1 MNKCFQQLKQ
11 MVYERLDVGCD
22 ISDEQINQ
30 VIDECIYE
38 KSQGILLSI
47 AQKEQLKQQ
56 LFNAIRKLDILEEL
70 LADPDITEIM
80 INGYQN
86 IFIEKNGHIKKWN
99 KEFDSPSRLED
110 IAQKIAGIS
119 NRLVNESNPIVDTRL
134 ADGSRVNIVLPPVAL
149 NGPVITIRKFYKT
162 PLTIEKLIEIN
173 ALTLEAAEF
182 LEKAVRARYNIFISG
197 GTGSGKTTFL
207 NALSNYIPKD
217 ERIITIEDSAE
228 LQIQGVANLV
238 CLESRNANM
247 EGENAVSIRDL
258 IRTSLRMRPDR
269 IIVGEVRGAEALDMV
284 QAMSTGHDGSM
295 STGHGNSPKDMM
307 SRITTMVLMGIDMP
321 VSAIEQ
327 QLSSAIDII
336 VHLGRMR
343 DKTRKVLEIDEV
355 MEYGARGIQLN
366 PLFRF
371 VEENHETEKVQGS
384 LQRLSNIFIR
394 DEKMAAA
401 GISI

>member
-1 MNKCFQQLKQ
+1 
-11 MVYERLDVGCD
+11 
-22 ISDEQINQ
+22 
-30 VIDECIYE
+30 
-38 KSQGILLSI
+38 
-47 AQKEQLKQQ
+47 
-56 LFNAIRKLDILEEL
+56 
-70 LADPDITEIM
+70 
-80 INGYQN
+80 
-86 IFIEKNGHIKKWN
+86 
-99 KEFDSPSRLED
+99 
-110 IAQKIAGIS
+110 
-119 NRLVNESNPIVDTRL
+119 
-134 ADGSRVNIVLPPVAL
+134 
-149 NGPVITIRKFYKT
+149 
-162 PLTIEKLIEIN
+162 
-173 ALTLEAAEF
+173 
-182 LEKAVRARYNIFISG
+182 
-197 GTGSGKTTFL
+197 
-207 NALSNYIPKD
+207 
-217 ERIITIEDSAE
+217 
-228 LQIQGVANLV
+228 
-238 CLESRNANM
+238 
-247 EGENAVSIRDL
+247 
-258 IRTSLRMRPDR
+258 
-269 IIVGEVRGAEALDMV
+269 MV

-355 MEYGARGIQLN
+355 MEYGAGGIQLN